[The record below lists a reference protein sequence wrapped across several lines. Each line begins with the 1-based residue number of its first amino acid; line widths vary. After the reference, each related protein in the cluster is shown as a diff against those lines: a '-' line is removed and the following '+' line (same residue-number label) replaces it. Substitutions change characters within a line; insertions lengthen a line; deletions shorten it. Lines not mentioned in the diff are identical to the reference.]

1 MHLGEVTLSLSWS
14 GVFESLESLVSYLD
28 GFLGVFESHFGAF
41 TDNLS
46 CCWVFMSALIFR
58 RVKGKESD

>member
-14 GVFESLESLVSYLD
+14 GVFESLESLMGYLD
-28 GFLGVFESHFGAF
+28 CFLGVVKSHFGAC

-46 CCWVFMSALIFR
+46 CCWVFMSALMIQ
-58 RVKGKESD
+58 RVTGKESH